1 MRTHHTQK
9 LDRRPPPPPPASL
22 FPPFRCYCRERFY
35 LCRNVSRNV
44 PISPPTSYIRIYN
57 ILYAYT
63 SCPGFTRLRYIHSR
77 ARVCMCRGRNS
88 SFFTPSEQYHRR
100 STRMKNVVNIVRSAA
115 AALQQRG
122 GGFSRFIIFG
132 VRIELGFL

>member
-9 LDRRPPPPPPASL
+9 LDRRPPPPPASL

-44 PISPPTSYIRIYN
+44 PIYTYIYIY
-57 ILYAYT
+57 ILYTCNLVSRFYSVTVYT
-63 SCPGFTRLRYIHSR
+63 F

-88 SFFTPSEQYHRR
+88 SFFTPPEQYHRR

-115 AALQQRG
+115 AALEHQC